1 MLSKDTKS
9 LESNQY
15 QKSDKTPIIIYA
27 DLESLLEKIDA
38 CKNDLEK
45 SCTASVDE
53 HIPSGFSM
61 STISFKDIENKHDVY
76 RGKICVKKF
85 CESLREPA
93 VLYGLG
99 GIRTFFRTIIRQEKL
114 IEFIKIF

>member
-1 MLSKDTKS
+1 
-9 LESNQY
+9 
-15 QKSDKTPIIIYA
+15 
-27 DLESLLEKIDA
+27 
-38 CKNDLEK
+38 
-45 SCTASVDE
+45 
-53 HIPSGFSM
+53 M